1 MTDILQKMEQQETKM
16 DGQYALFIKEIIA
29 YEVEMKRFKSPK
41 SRKELEHEKNKQN
54 EKKQQINSYEQC
66 QIRNEKE
73 QRGEQTSDSVS
84 TRLSLVMDSLAL
96 LLAVTKLML
105 IVHDLL
111 VKLLAIEVV
120 PLCDNLV
127 DHCCGS
133 VYANESHHG
142 LHGGWVIPIFGYGC
156 GCGHY

>member
-1 MTDILQKMEQQETKM
+1 MTDILQKKDKQETKM

-73 QRGEQTSDSVS
+73 QRGASDSVS

-105 IVHDLL
+105 IVHALL

-133 VYANESHHG
+133 VYSDESHHG